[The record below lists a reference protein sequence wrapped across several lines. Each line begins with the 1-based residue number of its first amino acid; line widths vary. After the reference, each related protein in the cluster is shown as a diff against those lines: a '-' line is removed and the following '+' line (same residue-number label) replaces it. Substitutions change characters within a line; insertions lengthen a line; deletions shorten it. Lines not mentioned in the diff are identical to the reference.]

1 MLLYSVC
8 SPHSGRSLPAKLFE
22 TSRRDAVWSDW
33 GLRRALW
40 WFSLLLQPHAVV
52 VPGDMLDEGKRCDDS
67 QHEQLL
73 QRFKAVFQAHKSDQ
87 WHMMLPLSSHPI
99 PLILTPGNH
108 DSPPPSAP
116 RPRLRRA
123 RSTGSLAHHGGFWR
137 WQLHV
142 REGPCLPHHR
152 HFRYILRRR

>member
-1 MLLYSVC
+1 M
-8 SPHSGRSLPAKLFE
+8 
-22 TSRRDAVWSDW
+22 WSDW

-108 DSPPPSAP
+108 DSPPLCAPTKATTSTFNGFACAP
-116 RPRLRRA
+116 RRLLALAAARA
-123 RSTGSLAHHGGFWR
+123 
-137 WQLHV
+137 
-142 REGPCLPHHR
+142 
-152 HFRYILRRR
+152 